1 MNNDTVKGKWT
12 ELKGE
17 VLNKWGKLTSDELDE
32 TKGNLV
38 AIAGL
43 IQQRY
48 GDAKEAISDS
58 LHEMFGTAK
67 EAIEN
72 LVENTKEDAGRK
84 AADTTEDVKLDVR
97 EAVRGTNN
105 KLN

>member
-1 MNNDTVKGKWT
+1 MNSDMMKGKWT

-48 GDAKEAISDS
+48 GEAKEAISDK
-58 LHEMFGTAK
+58 LH
-67 EAIEN
+67 AIFSDA
-72 LVENTKEDAGRK
+72 KEDAGRA
-84 AADTTEDVKLDVR
+84 AADTTEDAKINVR
-97 EAVRGTNN
+97 EFGQDRDT
-105 KLN
+105 LN

>member
-1 MNNDTVKGKWT
+1 MNNDMMKGKWT

-32 TKGNLV
+32 TKGNVV

-48 GDAKEAISDS
+48 GEAKEAISDR
-58 LHEMFGTAK
+58 LHEIFGSAK
-67 EAIEN
+67 EALHNVIDDA
-72 LVENTKEDAGRK
+72 KEDAGRS
-84 AADTTEDVKLDVR
+84 AADTTENVKQDIR
-97 EAVRGTNN
+97 EAGRSTDE
-105 KLN
+105 LN